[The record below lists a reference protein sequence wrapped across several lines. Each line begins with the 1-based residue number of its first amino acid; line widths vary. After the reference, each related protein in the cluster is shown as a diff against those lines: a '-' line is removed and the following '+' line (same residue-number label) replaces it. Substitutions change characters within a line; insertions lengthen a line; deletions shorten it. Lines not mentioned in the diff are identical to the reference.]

1 MVALVRSELYRVATI
16 RSSWVSLLV
25 FGVVGLLLGA
35 VNIDAWA
42 LLVGMAA
49 FGLSAMIVSQ
59 HYQHRTAVL
68 LYLAEPRR
76 VAVLIGQVVTAA
88 IVTVGI
94 VAVSGL
100 TVVLKGE
107 PTRYGNLLTMIPVLA
122 VFGAATAAIVRRST
136 WLFLGAAGW
145 FVFVEGLLGRLQAPL
160 PFSAFLG
167 AGAGDP
173 RSLVIAASWT
183 VLAVVVAM
191 VTVGRDVTGD

>member
-1 MVALVRSELYRVATI
+1 M
-16 RSSWVSLLV
+16 
-25 FGVVGLLLGA
+25 VGLLLGA

-42 LLVGMAA
+42 LLVGMGA

-68 LYLAEPRR
+68 LYLAKPRR
-76 VAVLIGQVVTAA
+76 VAVLVGQVVTAV

-100 TVVLKGE
+100 TVALKGD
-107 PTRYGNLLTMIPVLA
+107 PTRYGNLMATLPILG

-136 WLFLGAAGW
+136 WLFLGAACW
-145 FVFVEGLLGRLQAPL
+145 FVFVEGLGGRLRAPL

-173 RSLVIAASWT
+173 RSLVIAGSWT
-183 VLAVVVAM
+183 ILAVVVAM
-191 VTVGRDVTGD
+191 VAVGRDVTGD